1 MYTVHCNSWITAS
14 AKKEAEVNVHMPM
27 KSTNPICTRGGE
39 GGTLG
44 IFGWGGA
51 TGKLESLAYTRAS
64 SSEFCYPVLDLT
76 P

>member
-1 MYTVHCNSWITAS
+1 M
-14 AKKEAEVNVHMPM
+14 
-27 KSTNPICTRGGE
+27 STCQWKVQIPFAPGGE